1 MPVLLSG
8 DSYKQMPLL
17 SSEAAVSFLCITVQ
31 NNTFAEGSDL
41 FVQKRMRPLSIH
53 AGTILSDSS
62 AAGKLPGSSMRKKT
76 DVGSV
81 N

>member
-1 MPVLLSG
+1 MPVRLSG
-8 DSYKQMPLL
+8 DCYKQTPLL

-31 NNTFAEGSDL
+31 KDTFAEGSDL
-41 FVQKRMRPLSIH
+41 FVQKRTGPLSIH
-53 AGTILSDSS
+53 AETILSDSS
-62 AAGKLPGSSMRKKT
+62 AAGELPGSSVRKKT